1 MIEQQNKLIDA
12 LYEKS
17 VISHSRKHS
26 EIIERTLDSK
36 IIVIVDFENYQAIPT
51 DLLHKEYIY
60 YLFCGYYT
68 TKPAQEYKDMLE
80 GYDINIVETKSVGTN
95 FVDNRISM
103 YIGYMFGKYNPRLI
117 ILVSNDIDYYEMV
130 RDLKAH
136 GYPIIFREIS
146 ISSKELLR
154 RQTDYLFD
162 KPMTKPIAVKKEPV
176 KDDMSVMMEKL
187 VELNN
192 GNNIIGASK
201 IRFYLRSNLE
211 LSESEVKETVNIIK
225 SQCELTE
232 VKGTEEFYKLEGE
245 NL

>member
-232 VKGTEEFYKLEGE
+232 VKGTEEFYKLKG
-245 NL
+245 